1 MIGLDDYPEFQEK
14 KYLLDGANICGIEKD
29 ANSKFKLEVLKMVIN
44 ELKKRGIR
52 EENIIAI
59 ADASLKYKIDDT
71 KEYKALKN
79 LGKIIEIPAGI
90 IADKVILAYCI
101 EHKDT
106 LFLSNDLMKEFYPYL
121 PDDKFIFERRITIVK
136 IKDEIFLIPMKRF
149 ENEQKDKKKLESDN
163 SPINTTIDIFKLIK
177 NTEGEF
183 DIFTNSQKGDER
195 KNGWK
200 K

>member
-1 MIGLDDYPEFQEK
+1 MLKLDDYPEFRK
-14 KYLLDGANICGIEKD
+14 KEYVLDAINICGIEKN
-29 ANSKFKLEVLKMVIN
+29 ANGKFELESLKKVIK

-52 EENIIAI
+52 EENIIVI
-59 ADASLKYKIDDT
+59 ADASLRSKVDDLEKYIILVEQK
-71 KEYKALKN
+71 
-79 LGKIIEIPAGI
+79 KIIETPAGI
-90 IADKVILAYCI
+90 KADELILIYCI
-101 EHKDT
+101 DHENA
-106 LFLSNDLMKEFYPYL
+106 LFLSNNLMKEFYPYL

-183 DIFTNSQKGDER
+183 DIFTNSQKRDEK
-195 KNGWK
+195 KNG
-200 K
+200 

>member
-1 MIGLDDYPEFQEK
+1 MLKLDDYPEFREK
-14 KYLLDGANICGIEKD
+14 EYVLDAINICGIEKD
-29 ANSKFKLEVLKMVIN
+29 ANGKFELESLKKVIK

-52 EENIIAI
+52 EENIIVI
-59 ADASLKYKIDDT
+59 ADASLRSKVDDLEKYIILVEQK
-71 KEYKALKN
+71 
-79 LGKIIEIPAGI
+79 KIIETPAGI
-90 IADKVILAYCI
+90 KADELILIYCI
-101 EHKDT
+101 DHENA
-106 LFLSNDLMKEFYPYL
+106 LFLSNNLMKEFYPYL

-183 DIFTNSQKGDER
+183 DIFTNSQKEGEK
-195 KNGWK
+195 KNG
-200 K
+200 